1 MALAS
6 LGSMSVGTCKS
17 AFCSKGSIGLIAV
30 ALCSFIKLRLILL
43 PRIKGS
49 SALVIRRDPRVFRI
63 NTRLKVGKLTL
74 AAVLAAG
81 GSFSAVAAAV
91 ECLFEQ

>member
-1 MALAS
+1 M
-6 LGSMSVGTCKS
+6 
-17 AFCSKGSIGLIAV
+17 
-30 ALCSFIKLRLILL
+30 
-43 PRIKGS
+43 
-49 SALVIRRDPRVFRI
+49 FRI